1 MSPIQFR
8 FTAFTLAALFLFPA
22 LPATAQSK
30 APKGGPVAY
39 PSNKLSLE
47 DVWSS
52 GKFYGE
58 GVYGIRSMADG
69 KHYTRLESRDEQ
81 QAIVKYAYA
90 TGEEVKVLATDEDVF
105 NDPNQERQISGYE
118 FSADEKQLLI
128 STGHES
134 IYRHSFTA
142 DFFVHVIRKHK
153 TYPLSDFTMGK
164 TRLASFSPGGNQ
176 VAFVRDNNVFI
187 ATPAEQDAREIQ
199 VTSDG
204 AWNEVIN
211 GASDWVYEEEFGEDN
226 GIFWSPDGTRL
237 AYYRFDESGVREFSM
252 PMYGELYPKPYTFKY
267 PKAGEDNSRV
277 SIHIYG
283 LDTGMST
290 EVADTGDDSYIPRI
304 QWTKDP
310 EVLCVTKM
318 NRHQNELDLVA
329 VQVGEGPEVLYRERC
344 ETYIPVHDNLVFLD
358 KGKYFLWTSSKD
370 GFNHLYKISMGGK
383 AKEQQL
389 TSGKW
394 DVSQVHGYDGENQ
407 RVYFASTLKGATQTH
422 LSRVTLDGRMQIM
435 GEAAGSHQ
443 ATYSRTFSYAIHT
456 HSNASTPATTVL
468 RDENW
473 EAIRTLEDNAAL
485 RETLDGYRLSKKE
498 FFTFTNDAG
507 VELNS
512 WIMKPANMDPRKK
525 YPVYVAIYGG
535 PGVNTV
541 KDSWGGINYMW
552 YNLLCQE
559 GYIVASVDPRGT
571 PGRGRTFE
579 HSTYLQLGKLET
591 EDFID
596 FAEHLSAESFVDSER
611 IGIQGWSY
619 GGYMTALCMTKGA
632 AHYKAG
638 ICVAPVTN
646 WRYYDSI
653 YTERFMRTPQENPDG
668 YDDNSPINHV
678 EKMTGPFLLVHGS
691 ADDNVHFQNSME
703 MVDALIGAGVD
714 FDFMAYPNRNHGIY
728 GGNTRLHLFR
738 MMLDFVKEH
747 F

>member
-1 MSPIQFR
+1 MSHFNFKVFT
-8 FTAFTLAALFLFPA
+8 FTAVALLAFQVS
-22 LPATAQSK
+22 AQSQSE
-30 APKGGPVAY
+30 
-39 PSNKLSLE
+39 PSEQLSVE
-47 DVWSS
+47 DVWQS
-52 GKFYGE
+52 GKFYGD

-69 KHYTRLESRDEQ
+69 THYTRLESRDEQ

-90 TGEEVKVLATDEDVF
+90 TGEEVEVIATDEDVF
-105 NDPNQERQISGYE
+105 GDPNQEVQISGYE

-134 IYRHSFTA
+134 IYRHSYTA
-142 DFFVHVIRKHK
+142 DFYVHVIKKHR
-153 TYPLSDFTMGK
+153 TYPLSDMTLGK
-164 TRLASFSPGGNQ
+164 TRLASFSPEGDQ

-187 ATPAEQDAREIQ
+187 ATPAKKNAPEIQ

-204 AWNEVIN
+204 VWNEVIN
-211 GASDWVYEEEFGEDN
+211 GASDWVYEEEFGKDN
-226 GIFWSPDGTRL
+226 GIFWSPDGERL

-252 PMYGELYPKPYTFKY
+252 PMYGALYPETYTFKY
-267 PKAGEDNSRV
+267 PKAGEDNSDV
-277 SIHIYG
+277 SIHIYN
-283 LDTGMST
+283 LELAQSIQ
-290 EVADTGDDSYIPRI
+290 VANTDGDSYIPRI
-304 QWTKDP
+304 QWTSNP
-310 EVLCVTKM
+310 ELLCVTEM
-318 NRHQNELDLVA
+318 DRHQNALNLVGVNVGKDGA
-329 VQVGEGPEVLYRERC
+329 VSRRTLLSERC
-344 ETYIPVHDNLVFLD
+344 ETYIPVHDNLVFLED
-358 KGKYFLWTSSKD
+358 SKSFLWTSSKD
-370 GFNHLYKISMGGK
+370 GFNHLYKVSMKGK
-383 AKEQQL
+383 GKQQQL
-389 TSGKW
+389 TSGAW
-394 DVSQVHGYDGENQ
+394 DVGEVYGFDAERE
-407 RVYFASTLKGATQTH
+407 RVYFSSTIKGPTQKH
-422 LSRVTLDGRMQIM
+422 LARVDLDGAMQIL
-435 GEAAGSHQ
+435 GEAAGSHG
-443 ATYSRTFSYAIHT
+443 ATYSRTFDYAIHT
-456 HSNASTPATTVL
+456 HSDAATPGTTVL
-468 RDENW
+468 RDVDW
-473 EAIRTLEDNAAL
+473 QPIRTLEDNARL
-485 RETLDGYRLSKKE
+485 KETLDGYDLSE
-498 FFTFTNDAG
+498 RAFFTFKNDAG
-507 VELNS
+507 VDLNA
-512 WIMKPANMDPRKK
+512 WMMKPANFDPTKA

-541 KDSWGGINYMW
+541 KDSWGGINHMW

-571 PGRGRTFE
+571 PGRGRAFE
-579 HSTYLQLGKLET
+579 HSTQLQLGKLET

-596 FAEHLSAESFVDSER
+596 FAEYLSAKSYVDGGR

-638 ICVAPVTN
+638 ICVAPVSN

-678 EKMTGPFLLVHGS
+678 DKMTGPFLLVHGS

-703 MVDALIGAGVD
+703 MVDALIAAGVD